1 MVASGMAG
9 SCLANRLTNAVDTGK
24 SVRAV
29 KSKMPARA
37 SVAMERVRIASYI
50 LRQQPICEPT
60 IDPEEQDIVDRVELK
75 AVAHGRPW

>member
-1 MVASGMAG
+1 
-9 SCLANRLTNAVDTGK
+9 
-24 SVRAV
+24 V

-60 IDPEEQDIVDRVELK
+60 IDPEEQDIVDRAELK